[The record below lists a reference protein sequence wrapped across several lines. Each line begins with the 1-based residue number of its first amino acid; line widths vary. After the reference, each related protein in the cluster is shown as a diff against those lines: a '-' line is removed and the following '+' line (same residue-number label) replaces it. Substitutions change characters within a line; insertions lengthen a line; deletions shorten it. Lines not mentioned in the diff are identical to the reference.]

1 MSAVLV
7 IARILFAFIFLTSG
21 FNHLAKLEAMTGYAK
36 YKKLPA
42 AKLSVALSGVIM
54 ILGALSVIFGYYV
67 DLGAILIIV
76 FLVPASLIFHNF
88 WTLTDPAAKQND
100 MIQFFKNVT
109 AIGGALVIY
118 GYVHFIAT
126 LYKDGGQLAAAV
138 APAKPYVDGVLQG
151 FGWVIS
157 QGHLTLW
164 K

>member
-21 FNHLAKLEAMTGYAK
+21 LNHLAKLEAMTGYAK

-100 MIQFFKNVT
+100 MIQFSR
-109 AIGGALVIY
+109 
-118 GYVHFIAT
+118 T
-126 LYKDGGQLAAAV
+126 LLLSV
-138 APAKPYVDGVLQG
+138 APSSFMAMCISLQLSTKMA
-151 FGWVIS
+151 VNLL
-157 QGHLTLW
+157 QQLHLQSHM
-164 K
+164 